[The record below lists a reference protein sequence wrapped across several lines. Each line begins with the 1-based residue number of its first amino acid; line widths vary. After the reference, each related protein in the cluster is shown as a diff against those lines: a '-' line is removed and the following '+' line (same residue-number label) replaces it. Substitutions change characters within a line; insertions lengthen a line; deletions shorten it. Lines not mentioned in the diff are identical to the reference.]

1 MKFVDTDILID
12 FYRNYQPSIDFLD
25 YYYSM
30 DEILAISSITQME
43 LFIGCRNKR
52 ELTETVKFLKQ
63 YEVVHFS
70 RSISEKTVKLIRKY
84 NLSHGLLMA
93 DAIIAATVLVSEG
106 QLFSKNASDFVF
118 IKNLNVN
125 RPY

>member
-43 LFIGCRNKR
+43 LYIGCRNKR

-70 RSISEKTVKLIRKY
+70 RSISEKTVKLIREY
-84 NLSHGLLMA
+84 NLGHGLLMA

>member
-70 RSISEKTVKLIRKY
+70 RSISEKTVKLIREY

>member
-12 FYRNYQPSIDFLD
+12 FYRNCQPSIDFLD

-30 DEILAISSITQME
+30 DGILAIFSITQME
-43 LFIGCRNKR
+43 LYIGCRNKR

-70 RSISEKTVKLIRKY
+70 RSISKKTVKLIREY

>member
-12 FYRNYQPSIDFLD
+12 FYRNYQPAVDFLD

-52 ELTETVKFLKQ
+52 ELSETVKFLKQ

-70 RSISEKTVKLIRKY
+70 KSISGKTVKLITEY

-93 DAIIAATVLVSEG
+93 DAIIAATALIAEG
-106 QLFSKNASDFVF
+106 ELFSKNASDFVF
-118 IKNLNVN
+118 IENLNIT

>member
-43 LFIGCRNKR
+43 LYIGCRNKR

-70 RSISEKTVKLIRKY
+70 RSISEKTVKLIREY

>member
-12 FYRNYQPSIDFLD
+12 FYRNHQPSIDFLD

-43 LFIGCRNKR
+43 LYIGCRNKR

-70 RSISEKTVKLIRKY
+70 RSISEKTVKLIREY

>member
-43 LFIGCRNKR
+43 LFI
-52 ELTETVKFLKQ
+52 
-63 YEVVHFS
+63 
-70 RSISEKTVKLIRKY
+70 
-84 NLSHGLLMA
+84 A
-93 DAIIAATVLVSEG
+93 
-106 QLFSKNASDFVF
+106 
-118 IKNLNVN
+118 
-125 RPY
+125 

>member
-12 FYRNYQPSIDFLD
+12 FYRNYQPAVDFLD

-52 ELTETVKFLKQ
+52 ELTETVKFMKQ

-70 RSISEKTVKLIRKY
+70 RSISEKL
-84 NLSHGLLMA
+84 
-93 DAIIAATVLVSEG
+93 
-106 QLFSKNASDFVF
+106 
-118 IKNLNVN
+118 
-125 RPY
+125 

>member
-12 FYRNYQPSIDFLD
+12 FYRNHQPSIDFLD

-43 LFIGCRNKR
+43 LYIGCRNKR

-63 YEVVHFS
+63 YEAVHFS
-70 RSISEKTVKLIRKY
+70 RSISEKTVKLIREY

-93 DAIIAATVLVSEG
+93 DVIIAATVLVSEG

-118 IKNLNVN
+118 IKNLNVD

>member
-12 FYRNYQPSIDFLD
+12 FYRNYQPAVAFLD
-25 YYYSM
+25 HYYSM

-70 RSISEKTVKLIRKY
+70 RSISEKTVKLIREY

-93 DAIIAATVLVSEG
+93 DAIIAATALISDGE
-106 QLFSKNASDFVF
+106 LFSKNASDFVF
-118 IKNLNVN
+118 IENLNIT

>member
-43 LFIGCRNKR
+43 LFIGCRNKK

-70 RSISEKTVKLIRKY
+70 RSISEKTVKLIREY

-93 DAIIAATVLVSEG
+93 DAIIAATALISEG
-106 QLFSKNASDFVF
+106 ELFSKNASDFVF
-118 IKNLNVN
+118 IENLNIN

>member
-43 LFIGCRNKR
+43 LYIGCRNKR

-70 RSISEKTVKLIRKY
+70 RSISEKTVKLIREY

-118 IKNLNVN
+118 IKNLNVD

>member
-12 FYRNYQPSIDFLD
+12 FYRNYQLSIDFLD

-43 LFIGCRNKR
+43 LYIGCRNKR
-52 ELTETVKFLKQ
+52 ELAETVKFLKQ

-70 RSISEKTVKLIRKY
+70 RSISEKTVRLIREY

-93 DAIIAATVLVSEG
+93 CLLYTSPSPRDS
-106 QLFSKNASDFVF
+106 
-118 IKNLNVN
+118 
-125 RPY
+125 

>member
-12 FYRNYQPSIDFLD
+12 FYRNYQPAVDFLD

-52 ELTETVKFLKQ
+52 ELSETVKFLKQ

-70 RSISEKTVKLIRKY
+70 KSISGKTVKLIKEY

-93 DAIIAATVLVSEG
+93 DAIIAATALIAEG
-106 QLFSKNASDFVF
+106 ELFSKNASDFVF
-118 IKNLNVN
+118 IENLNIT

>member
-12 FYRNYQPSIDFLD
+12 FYRNYQPAVDFLD

-30 DEILAISSITQME
+30 DEMLAISSITQME

-52 ELTETVKFLKQ
+52 ELIETVKFLKQ

-93 DAIIAATVLVSEG
+93 DAIIAATVLVSEA

>member
-43 LFIGCRNKR
+43 LYIGCRNKR
-52 ELTETVKFLKQ
+52 ELTETVEFLKQ

-70 RSISEKTVKLIRKY
+70 RSISEKTVRLIREY

>member
-12 FYRNYQPSIDFLD
+12 FYRNCQPSIDFLD

-43 LFIGCRNKR
+43 LYIGCRNKR

-70 RSISEKTVKLIRKY
+70 RSISEKTVKLIREY